1 MVETCVVVV
10 PGVRTHARKQASKQA
25 SIHPSHGHIS
35 TESVWIEGKKMS
47 YLMQSLT
54 KKEEVDELIRNTI
67 DKVLVL
73 RIGRASDPVCMQMD
87 EIVREIFFVF
97 LCICCPY
104 ARVIESS
111 PKRKNLLLFIFL
123 FFTSSISIDELEK

>member
-1 MVETCVVVV
+1 
-10 PGVRTHARKQASKQA
+10 
-25 SIHPSHGHIS
+25 
-35 TESVWIEGKKMS
+35 
-47 YLMQSLT
+47 MQSLT

-73 RIGRASDPVCMQMD
+73 RIGRASDPVCMQLD
-87 EIVREIFFVF
+87 EIVREIYFVL

-111 PKRKNLLLFIFL
+111 PPQKKLLLFIFL
-123 FFTSSISIDELEK
+123 FFTSSIGIDELEK

>member
-1 MVETCVVVV
+1 
-10 PGVRTHARKQASKQA
+10 
-25 SIHPSHGHIS
+25 
-35 TESVWIEGKKMS
+35 MS

-73 RIGRASDPVCMQMD
+73 RIGRASDPVCMQLD
-87 EIVREIFFVF
+87 EIVREICFVF
-97 LCICCPY
+97 LCICCSY

-111 PKRKNLLLFIFL
+111 PKKIYLLSSFSYSSPPRLVS
-123 FFTSSISIDELEK
+123 TSLRNKF

>member
-1 MVETCVVVV
+1 MAETCVVLV
-10 PGVRTHARKQASKQA
+10 PGVRTHARKQA

-73 RIGRASDPVCMQMD
+73 RIGRASDPVCMQLD
-87 EIVREIFFVF
+87 EIVREIYFVF

-111 PKRKNLLLFIFL
+111 PKKKKTSPLHFLILHLL
-123 FFTSSISIDELEK
+123 DWYRRA

>member
-1 MVETCVVVV
+1 
-10 PGVRTHARKQASKQA
+10 
-25 SIHPSHGHIS
+25 
-35 TESVWIEGKKMS
+35 MS

-73 RIGRASDPVCMQMD
+73 RIGRASDPVCMQLD
-87 EIVREIFFVF
+87 EIVREIYFVF

-111 PKRKNLLLFIFL
+111 PKKKESSPLHFRILHLL
-123 FFTSSISIDELEK
+123 DWYRRA

>member
-1 MVETCVVVV
+1 VAETSGVVV
-10 PGVRTHARKQASKQA
+10 PSVRTHARKQASKH
-25 SIHPSHGHIS
+25 HPSHGHIS

-73 RIGRASDPVCMQMD
+73 RIGRASDPVCMQLD
-87 EIVREIFFVF
+87 EIVGEIYFVL

-111 PKRKNLLLFIFL
+111 PQKKKSSPLHFLILHLL
-123 FFTSSISIDELEK
+123 DELEK

>member
-1 MVETCVVVV
+1 MAETCVVVV
-10 PGVRTHARKQASKQA
+10 PGVRTHARK
-25 SIHPSHGHIS
+25 HPSHGHIS

-73 RIGRASDPVCMQMD
+73 RIGRASDPVCMQLD
-87 EIVREIFFVF
+87 EIVREI
-97 LCICCPY
+97 
-104 ARVIESS
+104 
-111 PKRKNLLLFIFL
+111 
-123 FFTSSISIDELEK
+123 

>member
-1 MVETCVVVV
+1 
-10 PGVRTHARKQASKQA
+10 
-25 SIHPSHGHIS
+25 
-35 TESVWIEGKKMS
+35 MS

-73 RIGRASDPVCMQMD
+73 RIGRASDPVCMQLD
-87 EIVREIFFVF
+87 EIVREIYFVF
-97 LCICCPY
+97 LCICCSY

-111 PKRKNLLLFIFL
+111 PKKNKKISSSFSYSSPPRLVS
-123 FFTSSISIDELEK
+123 TSLRNKF